1 MEFTYVNNLT
11 TQPPETQDEDF
22 IGGID
27 GFTNGLQQGS
37 LGAVKISV
45 SIVED
50 NSGVRGSLTRLINGA
65 PGFSCVSQHA
75 SAEDALADIPKV
87 QPKVVLMDIN
97 LPGINGVE
105 CVRRLK
111 PQLPDSQFIM
121 LTVYQN
127 TEHIFQALAA
137 GATGYLL
144 KQTPPAELLAA
155 MKDVLSGGSPM
166 NSHIAR
172 KIVQSFQR
180 PAPATSATVNLSPR
194 ESEVLDLLAK
204 GYLYKEIGDRMGL
217 SYATVH
223 THIRHIYEKLQVRSR
238 TEAVAK
244 HLSQQVPMTGV
255 LDTTEAPSKKPLRK
269 R

>member
-1 MEFTYVNNLT
+1 VV
-11 TQPPETQDEDF
+11 QPIGAQNS
-22 IGGID
+22 ILNGGID
-27 GFTNGLQQGS
+27 DFTNSLEQGS

-50 NSGVRGSLTRLINGA
+50 NSGVRGSLTRLINSA
-65 PGFSCVSQHA
+65 PGFKCVSQYG
-75 SAEDALADIPKV
+75 SAEDALAEIPKI

-111 PQLPDSQFIM
+111 LQLPDSQFIM

-180 PAPATSATVNLSPR
+180 PAPAESTTVNLSPR

-204 GYLYKEIGDRMGL
+204 GYLYKEIGDRLGL

-244 HLSQQVPMTGV
+244 HLSQQMPMAGFPDTGV
-255 LDTTEAPSKKPLRK
+255 STSTPPTRK